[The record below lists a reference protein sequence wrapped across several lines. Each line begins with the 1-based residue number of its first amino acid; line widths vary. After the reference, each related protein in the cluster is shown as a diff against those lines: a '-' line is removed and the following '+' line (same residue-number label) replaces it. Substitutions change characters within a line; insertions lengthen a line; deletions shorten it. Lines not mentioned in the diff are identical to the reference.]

1 MHSGCKA
8 DDVCV
13 GSSVYLYM
21 HDVGAW
27 RMLARCSTK
36 HAKPCDVCLLEF
48 ALLAAFSVFGNG
60 KEPLNILDV

>member
-1 MHSGCKA
+1 
-8 DDVCV
+8 
-13 GSSVYLYM
+13 
-21 HDVGAW
+21 
-27 RMLARCSTK
+27 MLARCSTK